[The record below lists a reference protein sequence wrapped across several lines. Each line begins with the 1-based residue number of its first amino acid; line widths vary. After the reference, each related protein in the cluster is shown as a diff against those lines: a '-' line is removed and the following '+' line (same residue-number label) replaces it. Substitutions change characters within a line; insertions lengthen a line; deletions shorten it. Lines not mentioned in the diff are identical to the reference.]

1 MRSDESFSIDE
12 SYEDEDEE
20 EEIVEE
26 VLVPLGEGDAGEDG
40 EDEDMASPGQG
51 EMALVPIEPEVVDLG
66 YITDEGDEVPAVVGQ
81 LAHAEVNR
89 YDSQCW
95 HNVVLA

>member
-26 VLVPLGEGDAGEDG
+26 VLVPLDEGDAGG
-40 EDEDMASPGQG
+40 DEDMASPEQG
-51 EMALVPIEPEVVDLG
+51 EMALAPMEPEVVDLG

-89 YDSQCW
+89 YNLQC
-95 HNVVLA
+95 